1 MNTIPEVSVVIPTYR
16 RTVEVVTA
24 INSVLQQ
31 SFQDFEIIIVDDASP
46 EDIEHVVTGQ
56 IQDERLRFIR
66 LEQNRGAAG
75 ARNAGIRAARG
86 RYIAFLDS
94 DDTWLPEKL
103 ELQLA
108 ELKQAPENILV
119 ACTGS
124 YLEMEGRTQVVIP
137 QITQNWY
144 KRSLKHF
151 DLGIGSVFLGERSVF
166 DRVGYLDEDLRRFED
181 PEWMIR
187 YTRNYDLLIVPQPL
201 CVVNRTTS
209 GNPELHEQCLD
220 LLLQKR
226 GADLDSFGRLYGNMI
241 RAKRWRELAAY
252 YYFTGNVSRAREL
265 FLKAF
270 SISFIP
276 QPPWGDYLVFWDV
289 LTGMH
294 LFKFV
299 RDWKR
304 KLVG

>member
-1 MNTIPEVSVVIPTYR
+1 MNRIPEVSVVIPTYR
-16 RTVEVVTA
+16 RTVEVVVA

-46 EDIEHVVTGQ
+46 EDVKQIVSSQ

-75 ARNAGIRAARG
+75 ARNAGIRAALG

-94 DDTWLPEKL
+94 DDSWLPQKL
-103 ELQLA
+103 EIQLA
-108 ELKQAPENILV
+108 ALKQAPENILV

-124 YLEMEGRTQVVIP
+124 YLKLEGRTLAVVP
-137 QITQNWY
+137 QTTRNWY

-151 DLGIGSVFLGERSVF
+151 DLGIGSVFLGERIVF
-166 DRVGYLDEDLRRFED
+166 EQVGYLDEDLRRFED

-187 YTRNYDLLIVPQPL
+187 YTKNHDLLIIPQVL
-201 CVVNRTTS
+201 CVVNRTTG
-209 GNPELHEQCLD
+209 GNPELTEQCLN

-226 GADLDSFGRLYGNMI
+226 GDDLDSFGRLYGNMI
-241 RAKRWRELAAY
+241 RAKRWRELAAHY
-252 YYFTGNVSRAREL
+252 YLLGNVSRAKEL
-265 FLKAF
+265 YLKAF

-276 QPPWGDYLVFWDV
+276 QSPWGDYFVFWDI

-294 LFKFV
+294 LFEWV
-299 RDWKR
+299 RGLKR